1 MPLVNQRGLENVWQK
16 VLNLR
21 LKQFIWFQCQVKRF
35 WTLMAL
41 DGTANAPGKIGM
53 HADAWGVRKLMSHCL
68 RSLRLGRVPRVL
80 GLIGNLHSISY
91 WGFNGIGMVIYGRL
105 IYLTPHSLAIRMKA
119 LRSSL
124 RSSELLGAWRFPV
137 LGTLLWIWMMRTV
150 QTQREFIQLYCQ
162 MVQITKLNKSIYIGK
177 LYIYTNILL

>member
-1 MPLVNQRGLENVWQK
+1 M
-16 VLNLR
+16 LNLR

-35 WTLMAL
+35 WTLMPL

-119 LRSSL
+119 LWSSL

-150 QTQREFIQLYCQ
+150 QTQRNLYNYT
-162 MVQITKLNKSIYIGK
+162 VKWFKLLKTK
-177 LYIYTNILL
+177 

>member
-1 MPLVNQRGLENVWQK
+1 
-16 VLNLR
+16 
-21 LKQFIWFQCQVKRF
+21 
-35 WTLMAL
+35 MAL

-105 IYLTPHSLAIRMKA
+105 PDPPLACHKDEGVE
-119 LRSSL
+119 
-124 RSSELLGAWRFPV
+124 ELFEIFRVAWCLEVPSAGDPV
-137 LGTLLWIWMMRTV
+137 MDMDDEDCSNSKG
-150 QTQREFIQLYCQ
+150 
-162 MVQITKLNKSIYIGK
+162 
-177 LYIYTNILL
+177 IYTIILSNGSNY